1 MTEPRR
7 VTVMSPRTEAA
18 MRRRAPSRPLAELA
32 DQTSVGDVLI
42 RTLVRAQLRL
52 ALAVF
57 VVFACVLGGLP
68 VLFAVAPGVARF
80 EVAGMPLPWLL
91 LGVLSFPLLVV
102 LALVYVRQAERN
114 EAAFVDLVD
123 RP

>member
-1 MTEPRR
+1 MAAPRR
-7 VTVMSPRTEAA
+7 VVVMSPQTEAA
-18 MRRRAPSRPLAELA
+18 RQRRAPSRPLAELA
-32 DQTSVGDVLI
+32 DQTGVGDVLV
-42 RTLVRAQLRL
+42 RSLVRAQLRL

-57 VVFACVLGGLP
+57 VVFAGALGGLP
-68 VLFAVAPGVARF
+68 VLFALAPDLAAV

-102 LALVYVRQAERN
+102 LGVVYVRLAERN
-114 EAAFVDLVD
+114 EREFVDLVE